1 MLRRG
6 WFGPGLILA
15 ASGLLVFGLSRVVR
29 ERPATW
35 RADGHQARTVR
46 ELDGDGSQE
55 QALVTGAAMDV
66 LFDSR
71 EHPDPALAQLAE
83 VERGL
88 LAGPNEVIVAD
99 AATIVAV
106 NIATGSVRTAGGA
119 GEGPGD
125 FSRTPDLAKTPDGFA
140 AWDRGMHRLTRFSVA
155 GELVNVATL
164 PAAQFAQASGQ
175 PNDRLAP
182 LLAAANPPV
191 LLGVF
196 SDGALVFVRD
206 RLGVP
211 EGIGRGRV
219 ALLEVSQAGEVRQLF
234 DVPGAEVQTSRAP
247 GRSSSGAVV
256 FGHNTHVA
264 FVGDRIV
271 IADTQSE
278 EVELRSRDGTVV
290 RSFPMPG
297 ERRAVT
303 EEQVEAK
310 VAAAREA
317 REEIPAEIRA
327 RFPGLEAPRPHNSV
341 APPVDAVMA
350 DHGGRIW
357 ARDYMMPGAEVQRW
371 TVWEPGRN
379 TFEVELSAGE
389 RLLDA
394 DADRILVRIREQ
406 DGDRVQVRRGLLAR
420 AQGSG
425 GLISPQR
432 DGDG

>member
-1 MLRRG
+1 
-6 WFGPGLILA
+6 
-15 ASGLLVFGLSRVVR
+15 
-29 ERPATW
+29 
-35 RADGHQARTVR
+35 
-46 ELDGDGSQE
+46 
-55 QALVTGAAMDV
+55 MDV

-71 EHPDPALAQLAE
+71 EHPDPALARLAE

-88 LAGPNEVIVAD
+88 LAGPNEVILAD

-106 NIATGSVRTAGGA
+106 NIATGSVRTTGGA

-125 FSRTPDLAKTPDGFA
+125 FARTPDLAKTPDGFA

-182 LLAAANPPV
+182 LLAVANPPV

-196 SDGALVFVRD
+196 SDGAMLFRLRD
-206 RLGVP
+206 RLGAP

-219 ALLEVSQAGEVRQLF
+219 ALLEVSQTGEVRKLF
-234 DVPGAEVQTSRAP
+234 DVPGAEVQASRTP
-247 GRSSSGAVV
+247 GRSSSGSVV
-256 FGHNTHVA
+256 FGHNTHMA
-264 FVGDRIV
+264 LAGDHIV
-271 IADTQSE
+271 VADTESE
-278 EVELRSRDGTVV
+278 EVELRSRDGAVV

-350 DHGGRIW
+350 DRGGRIW
-357 ARDYMMPGAEVQRW
+357 TRDYVMPGAEVQRW

-379 TFEVELSAGE
+379 AFEVELSAGE

-394 DADRILVRIREQ
+394 DADRILVRIRKQ
-406 DGDRVQVRRGLLAR
+406 AGDRVQVRRLV
-420 AQGSG
+420 
-425 GLISPQR
+425 SPRRDR
-432 DGDG
+432 DG